1 MNKNTLCFLFFIC
14 SIVYVEAQVKYE
26 VFQSEK
32 LRDKRELKIQLPR
45 GYNPDSNKTYPLFLV
60 LDGDYMFEAV
70 AGNTDYFS
78 YWEDMPDA
86 LVVGLNQSGTRFDD
100 CMYSQMSSL
109 PSETGAVFFE
119 FLGMELI
126 PYLERNF
133 NAGSFRVAVGH
144 GSTANFINYYL
155 LKPNPIF
162 QGYISIS
169 PELAPNM
176 LNYIPEVLGKTES
189 KIFYYLAN
197 TKEDIGSIVEM
208 TNALNTDLQSVT
220 NPNVN
225 YKFDSFEVTSHYGVP
240 THAIPSAIENMFKV
254 FQPISRK
261 EYKEVIVELDG
272 SPVTYLEDKYKTIHD
287 LFGIR
292 KEILVND
299 FKAISAAIEKNELF
313 EDYDR
318 LSKLAKKDYPESLLG
333 GYYEGRFLEET
344 GKPKK
349 ALKSYQAAFDLEEIA
364 GITKDDVLIRVET
377 IKEDFGL

>member
-1 MNKNTLCFLFFIC
+1 MKKNTLIFLLFVC
-14 SIVYVEAQVKYE
+14 SILYVEAQVKYE
-26 VFQSEK
+26 IFQSEK

-86 LVVGLNQSGTRFDD
+86 LVVGLNQSQTRFDD

-133 NAGSFRVAVGH
+133 KAGSFRVAVGH

-155 LKPNPIF
+155 LKPNPVF
-162 QGYISIS
+162 QGYICIS

-225 YKFDSFEVTSHYGVP
+225 YNFDSFETTSHYAVP
-240 THAIPSAIENMFKV
+240 THAIPSAIESMFKV

-261 EYKEVIVELDG
+261 EYKEVILELDG

-287 LFGIR
+287 LYGIK
-292 KEILVND
+292 KEILIND

-349 ALKSYQAAFDLEEIA
+349 AMKAYQAAFDLEEIA
-364 GITKDDVLIRVET
+364 GITKDDVLQRVET
-377 IKEDFGL
+377 IKEDFGF